1 MEEDLFNGYDAG
13 MMSPGRIAQ
22 LAVDGR
28 VNKSLFPT
36 PGELLAKQTD
46 SVLPSIGLSSQV
58 KSSPITVPAADAIF
72 QAKETAVAPITNN
85 TSTTNN
91 STVNNSFDYSKAGNS
106 AFTSF
111 DYGTQGFSEGA
122 KSIINDIFSSL
133 SKTYVQEETANSKF
147 NTMQALSMSP
157 STVINQ
163 INKSFD
169 IPKSVAGT
177 TQNISKTSS
186 ANSIVNS
193 MLNLVN
199 EPRKTEQLARLT
211 PAAIINTAAKP
222 AQRRDNVT
230 GSNVAN
236 PLPISP
242 SAVMPIMDMTKSIT
256 NPSTSYID
264 TIYSLIN
271 TIGPSTMSLAES
283 TKVESI
289 DESSTDTTS
298 NFMSAM
304 ENLRSVTNNESRN
317 SQFIDN
323 SKYSDAVSVKSS
335 NPIKNKS
342 LVNQILN
349 PPNLV
354 AQGVDN
360 LGKVITNTTN
370 TMTSNI
376 TDKLSTLTPVAQ
388 TESSLA
394 NQIVNNNSS
403 NTVNQSSQLAQPA
416 AKEATPAEEMA
427 MNSLGLSEYYLQAI
441 HDALIVQGIKI
452 RHI

>member
-1 MEEDLFNGYDAG
+1 MEEDLFNGYDTG

-28 VNKSLFPT
+28 VNKPLFPT

-58 KSSPITVPAADAIF
+58 KSSPITVPADSIF

-91 STVNNSFDYSKAGNS
+91 STINNSFDY
-106 AFTSF
+106 
-111 DYGTQGFSEGA
+111 GTGGFSEGA

-147 NTMQALSMSP
+147 NTMRALSMSP

-211 PAAIINTAAKP
+211 PAAIIDTAAKP

-441 HDALIVQGIKI
+441 YDALIVQGIKI